1 MKKIA
6 SEQSINAFAIQYWT
20 QGTYLWITAK
30 DWSLWEE
37 KLIMG
42 PYIHHIAGEHGLLSP
57 VLYEASK
64 YINGVCFD
72 PAEPSLNEIKDW
84 LACRKK

>member
-1 MKKIA
+1 
-6 SEQSINAFAIQYWT
+6 
-20 QGTYLWITAK
+20 
-30 DWSLWEE
+30 
-37 KLIMG
+37 MG
-42 PYIHHIAGEHGLLSP
+42 PYIHHIAGVHGLLSP

-72 PAEPSLNEIKDW
+72 PAEPSLDEIKDW